1 MDMFDCG
8 IYSFVNSITI
18 ETIRFWAKNSYEHI
32 DVLLNS
38 AEPNG
43 AILQESF
50 EDEMKRLFTSF
61 QSIYNDLGEVKRDT
75 NVYYM
80 VKRFLSVNDHLIALL
95 ERLKFEGYNGFPIL
109 YEATYH
115 FLYEQMYVKE
125 IFKPLMYTRDVHPQ
139 DVVMHASFRRMGLG
153 TNPLQCIYGQ
163 IYFWSMIGAE
173 HPSLVMNVAPDEM
186 KQLPKSTVK
195 EFKHITNR
203 FNNVAYALSSIYPK
217 LNNQNLLAV
226 LEDLRVLNRDF
237 LNFLSNFKNNP
248 QYLPP
253 FLKRQL
259 PELFFGVLE
268 HIIDEHQYVEALVK
282 KIMKSQY
289 NQDV

>member
-8 IYSFVNSITI
+8 IYSFVNTITI

-32 DVLLNS
+32 EVLLNS
-38 AEPNG
+38 AKPNG

-61 QSIYNDLGEVKRDT
+61 QSIYDDLGEVKRDT

-80 VKRFLSVNDHLIALL
+80 VKRFLSVNDHFIALL

-139 DVVMHASFRRMGLG
+139 DVVINANFRKMGLG

-163 IYFWSMIGAE
+163 MYFWSIIGAE
-173 HPSLVMNVAPDEM
+173 HPSLIMNVTPDEM
-186 KQLPKSTVK
+186 KQLPKSTIK
-195 EFKHITNR
+195 EFKQITNG
-203 FNNVAYALSSIYPK
+203 FNSIAYGLSSIYPK
-217 LNNQNLLAV
+217 LNDNNLMDVLQDFRELNRKFLNLL
-226 LEDLRVLNRDF
+226 
-237 LNFLSNFKNNP
+237 SQFKSNP

-259 PELFFGVLE
+259 PKLFFGVLE
-268 HIIDEHQYVEALVK
+268 HIIDEHKYVEALCK

-289 NQDV
+289 GQDV